1 MVTSLLKKTWKR
13 RREVLAASLYW
24 SGLGYVFQTLRRPE
38 GAIILM
44 YHSIAPDEV
53 SGAIDPP
60 NRMSPLAFEQQ
71 MAFLR
76 EHRHVVS
83 MGDLVA
89 QLETGKTPQAGT
101 VCITFDDGYLDNLT
115 TAAPIL
121 EKYQLP
127 ATLFLPTGYIARA
140 ETQWADVLHG
150 LYSQRTGHAL
160 RLPGLGVAVDLS
172 QPAQWAAARRT
183 IHLHLLQ
190 SDYAERSDVL
200 RQVEQQLK
208 PLGSVPRLTMN
219 WDEVRELTRRY
230 PWFELGGHS
239 RDHIDLKTHGG
250 AFAEQEIF
258 GCAQDLQRELG
269 RAPQH
274 FSFPYGRWRDET
286 RAMVQAAG
294 WRSAVGASN
303 DFRIGP
309 ANDRFVM
316 ARPATPNSMTEL
328 RFRTSGAY
336 PGALAMFGL
345 H

>member
-1 MVTSLLKKTWKR
+1 VG
-13 RREVLAASLYW
+13 ASVYW
-24 SGLGYVFQTLRRPE
+24 SGLGYGFEAMTRPK

-44 YHSIAPDEV
+44 YHSIAPEDAAV
-53 SGAIDPP
+53 AIDPP
-60 NRMSPLAFEQQ
+60 NRMSPQAFEKQ
-71 MAFLR
+71 MAFLH

-83 MGDLVA
+83 MSDLVA
-89 QLETGKTPQAGT
+89 QLDAGETPPAGT

-121 EKYQLP
+121 DKYRLP
-127 ATLFLPTGYIARA
+127 ATLFLPTGYIDRA
-140 ETQWADVLHG
+140 ETQWADVLHCFF
-150 LYSQRTGHAL
+150 SCRTGNAL
-160 RLPGLGVAVDLS
+160 RLPALGVSADLS
-172 QPAQWAAARRT
+172 QPVQWAAARRT

-190 SDYAERSDVL
+190 SDYKERGDVL

-208 PLGSVPRLTMN
+208 PSGTVPRLTMN
-219 WDEVRELTRRY
+219 WDEVRELVRRY
-230 PWFELGGHS
+230 PLFEIGGHS
-239 RDHIDLKTHGG
+239 RDHIDLKTHHG
-250 AFAEQEIF
+250 AFAKEEIT

-269 RAPQH
+269 RSPRH

-294 WRSAVGASN
+294 WQSAVGASN

-309 ANDRFVM
+309 ANDRFVL